1 MRLVQKHCQRRD
13 AGSDSLKKP
22 SSRFGFHI
30 LPPGS
35 TDEMLSP
42 FPCCR
47 DCICTCIVRR
57 VGGAR
62 EFPPCAQRRGRQP
75 YAVARRANNSAP
87 RGRPRRAAPTTCAF
101 FSHVFHHTRPTS
113 EKYPSAPH
121 FRLVIS
127 FLYAALLGYVVK
139 PPPSDQERQAE
150 SSPRPKPK
158 RHGRNGADAYRRGER
173 VKVGAKFTGSRDAVF
188 FA

>member
-22 SSRFGFHI
+22 SSRFGFHMS
-30 LPPGS
+30 PPGS

-62 EFPPCAQRRGRQP
+62 EFPPRAQRRGRQP
-75 YAVARRANNSAP
+75 YAVARRANNSEP

-127 FLYAALLGYVVK
+127 FLYAALLSYVVK

-150 SSPRPKPK
+150 SSPRSEEHTSELQSLTNLVC
-158 RHGRNGADAYRRGER
+158 R
-173 VKVGAKFTGSRDAVF
+173 
-188 FA
+188 